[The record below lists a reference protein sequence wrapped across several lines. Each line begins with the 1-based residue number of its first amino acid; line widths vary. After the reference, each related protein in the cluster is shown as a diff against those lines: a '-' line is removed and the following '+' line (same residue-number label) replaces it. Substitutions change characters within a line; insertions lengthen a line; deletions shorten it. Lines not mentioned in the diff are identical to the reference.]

1 MGEEQEAVQFVL
13 ALGQKVLP
21 RAEAVLRIAVRAA
34 RKGALDSAKLG
45 VHVTG
50 KASRALWNRAMAGV
64 DGFGRYGIV
73 SLASLERTQ
82 GTLSYEPL
90 PESLSTDEVR
100 DLGKFCA
107 KHNVAVSVFRTD
119 SDEKVVAFR
128 VADASLVKLG
138 VSQFVALSEG
148 IESAARDAGVDLT
161 EAVSDVPAVT
171 ASTAEGITR
180 DGFTWTPDATHS
192 NTYSIHTTDDAG
204 NSLVAMAKTDGSFK
218 VARVE
223 KDTSAV
229 SVLAEGVASDALG
242 TDLTGAM
249 ESAGAAMSSNAS
261 FRAIRVEK
269 ATTQIPSTKATI
281 DTLLDADK
289 AQQKG
294 GAKLRPRELAQAPK
308 QRRR

>member
-13 ALGQKVLP
+13 ALGQKILP
-21 RAEAVLRIAVRAA
+21 RAESVLRFAVRAA
-34 RKGALDSAKLG
+34 RRGALDSAKLG
-45 VHVTG
+45 ARVTG
-50 KASRALWNRAMAGV
+50 TATRALWNRAMAGV

-100 DLGKFCA
+100 DLGRFCA

-119 SDEKVVAFR
+119 TDEKVVAFR

-148 IESAARDAGVDLT
+148 IESAAHDAGVDLA
-161 EAVSDVPAVT
+161 EAASDIPAVT

-180 DGFTWTPDATHS
+180 DGFTWTPDAAHPG
-192 NTYSIHTTDDAG
+192 TYSIHTSDDAG

-218 VARVE
+218 VARVD

-229 SVLAEGVASDALG
+229 SILSEGISSDAIG
-242 TDLTGAM
+242 ADLTGAM
-249 ESAGAAMSSNAS
+249 ESATACMGANAS
-261 FRAIRVEK
+261 FRALRVEK
-269 ATTQIPSTKATI
+269 ATNQIPSTKATI
-281 DTLLDADK
+281 NTLLDADK

-294 GAKLRPRELAQAPK
+294 GAKLRPRNLAQAPK
-308 QRRR
+308 QVRR